1 MIHSPS
7 IPATAVTGRR
17 SKWRAPFGLMGG
29 DARAALIEP
38 GPPSSHSRIFI
49 FPIGTLE
56 HGEPQIA
63 LGRENDSA

>member
-1 MIHSPS
+1 
-7 IPATAVTGRR
+7 
-17 SKWRAPFGLMGG
+17 MGG

-38 GPPSSHSRIFI
+38 DPPSSHSRVFI

-56 HGEPQIA
+56 HGEPEIA